1 MSMPNV
7 RIVVQG
13 APRADREFDV
23 VETSKREAE
32 RLGQVLQKDASAA
45 LAELKRALAGGA
57 GSGRR

>member
-7 RIVVQG
+7 RVVVQG

-23 VETSKREAE
+23 VETSKREAQRMGE
-32 RLGQVLQKDASAA
+32 LLQKDAAAA
-45 LAELKRALAGGA
+45 LADLKRALAGGA